1 MNAGHE
7 FRPAADSAATQAARV
22 LERLREG
29 PASTADLRAILGISA
44 SPAARVLDLRRVGH
58 TIHTVRTTVG
68 GAVVACY
75 VLQEGEAP

>member
-1 MNAGHE
+1 MKPGQDFKPSAT
-7 FRPAADSAATQAARV
+7 SAATQCAKV
-22 LERLREG
+22 LQRLRQG

-44 SPAARVLDLRRVGH
+44 SPAARVLTLRREGH
-58 TIHTVRTTVG
+58 NIHTARQTVG